1 MCRVMIAAST
11 TGDTDTGGNP
21 VTNLLRRVIQSYRR
35 RDYAAKRLASVTG
48 VSHRTA
54 EDWLQDRTLPAN
66 AETLLRLAAEHPEL
80 QAAVNAHIE
89 RLRFA
94 SEMKQARRKAHAA
107 LVRENSADPVPRYRP
122 LHERD

>member
-1 MCRVMIAAST
+1 MTAGSINA
-11 TGDTDTGGNP
+11 DTGATGNY
-21 VTNLLRRVIQSYRR
+21 VTELLRAIIQSYRR
-35 RDYAAKRLASVTG
+35 RDYAAKKLADVTG

-54 EDWLQDRTLPAN
+54 EEWLQDRTLPAS

-94 SEMKQARRKAHAA
+94 AEMKQARRKAHAA
-107 LVRENSADPVPRYRP
+107 MVRENAVGGVPRCRP

>member
-1 MCRVMIAAST
+1 MTAGSINA
-11 TGDTDTGGNP
+11 DTGATGNY
-21 VTNLLRRVIQSYRR
+21 VTELLRAIIQSYRR
-35 RDYAAKRLASVTG
+35 RDYAAKKLADVTG

-54 EDWLQDRTLPAN
+54 EEWLQDRTLPAS
-66 AETLLRLAAEHPEL
+66 AETLRRLAAEHPEL

-94 SEMKQARRKAHAA
+94 AEMKQARRKAHAA
-107 LVRENSADPVPRYRP
+107 MVRESAACGVPRCRP